1 MENQTCD
8 WEQMRGRPWVG
19 THANWETS
27 RKCWHMINLQGV
39 RCVYEGGLHLSDPT
53 HVHTRCVTH
62 LLPRYAGDVFFIFS
76 ADRVSCP
83 RFGGQWCSA
92 ALLPVSWSCLLLWVE
107 CALSSELSSLLWS
120 GAGEVWMQEAVAGT
134 ETTGGCLTNLWR
146 IWKLPSHCD
155 AVPSI
160 WKESE
165 AAAGGWLK
173 LSGR

>member
-62 LLPRYAGDVFFIFS
+62 LLPRYAGDVFLFLAQIGFPVPDSVASGAQQHCSLFPGAASCSGWSVHS
-76 ADRVSCP
+76 AQSSALCFEAEPAKCGCRRRSQGLRRQEDAWQTYGEFKNCQVIVMLCH
-83 RFGGQWCSA
+83 RFGRSLKR
-92 ALLPVSWSCLLLWVE
+92 LL
-107 CALSSELSSLLWS
+107 A
-120 GAGEVWMQEAVAGT
+120 
-134 ETTGGCLTNLWR
+134 
-146 IWKLPSHCD
+146 D
-155 AVPSI
+155 D
-160 WKESE
+160 
-165 AAAGGWLK
+165 
-173 LSGR
+173 